1 MKSSLNKILIIGGEG
16 YIGSVVV
23 NYFLEKGLKVDSF
36 DNLTYKNFNNV
47 VTNNY
52 NKNYKFIYGEMS
64 EIDSLV
70 KFKDY
75 SHIILLAGLVGDP
88 ITKKYK
94 DLSIKINENQI
105 SNIISKIK
113 DINLNFIFSS
123 TCSNYGLRDDLSPAS
138 ESDKLK
144 PLSTYAKSKVYI
156 EKKILS
162 LAEKS
167 NFIPT
172 IFRFSTAFGLSPR
185 MRFDLTI
192 NQFTREI
199 ALDRKLKIYDKDT
212 WRPYCHVR
220 DFANILYQCVTIE
233 DEKKIKFEV
242 FNVGIDENNASKSE
256 IINRI
261 SKLKKNINIEIS
273 NESLDKRNYVV
284 DFSKLKN
291 VFSVD
296 EFLSIDFGILEIFN
310 MVSKNIFTDSET
322 SEKYGNYM
330 VSNIE

>member
-23 NYFLEKGLKVDSF
+23 NYFLEKGVKVDSF

-113 DINLNFIFSS
+113 NINLNFIFSS

-144 PLSTYAKSKVYI
+144 PLSTYAKSKVFI

-192 NQFTREI
+192 NQFILEAI
-199 ALDRKLKIYDKDT
+199 KKKDLVIYDKST
-212 WRPYCHVR
+212 IRPYCHVK
-220 DFANILYQCVTIE
+220 DFSNIIYKVIKARNKVTN
-233 DEKKIKFEV
+233 FEV
-242 FNVGIDENNASKSE
+242 FNCGFNRSNYSKYQ
-256 IINRI
+256 IINLI
-261 SKLKKNINIEIS
+261 KKNLKLKFSVNFANYSK
-273 NESLDKRNYVV
+273 DKRNYKV
-284 DFSKLKN
+284 DFTKLKTKLKIKSTVN
-291 VFSVD
+291 TKQAF
-296 EFLSIDFGILEIFN
+296 IEIKKFIE
-310 MVSKNIFTDSET
+310 KNKSMKLFEM
-322 SEKYGNYM
+322 GNFRLK
-330 VSNIE
+330 I